1 MSSIISESHRYFLM
15 VEKKANEV
23 RSSLMENFPCLP
35 IKIIDVVINET
46 TYTVLSSCQVIRF
59 EFDNFYEIALNKI
72 NNRKDEAINTS
83 N

>member
-46 TYTVLSSCQVIRF
+46 TYIVLSS
-59 EFDNFYEIALNKI
+59 
-72 NNRKDEAINTS
+72 
-83 N
+83 

>member
-1 MSSIISESHRYFLM
+1 MTCLISESNKYFIM

-23 RSSLMENFPCLP
+23 RSSLMEHFPCLP
-35 IKIIDVVINET
+35 VQIIDIVINET
-46 TYTVLSSCQVIRF
+46 KCIVLSSCPVIRF

-72 NNRKDEAINTS
+72 NIRKDEAINTS